1 MKHKYDLTNKRFGR
15 LIALYIVPNNTYRTK
30 WHCLCD
36 CGNTKDV
43 LQQNLLNG
51 HVKSCG
57 CFLSDKNRERI
68 TEYNKTLGRETHG
81 ETKTRLYRIWIC
93 MKTRCFYTNTDSY
106 KNYGGRGITVC
117 EKWQNSFETFRLW
130 ALSNG
135 YSENLSL
142 DRINVNGNY
151 CPENCR
157 WVSMSVQE
165 FNKRTSKRN
174 TSGKTGVSFNKKDNR
189 WYAYITFNKHSRYL
203 GSFKCVEEAIKAR
216 EKAEKEILNQADF
229 VVM

>member
-1 MKHKYDLTNKRFGR
+1 VKKKHNLTNQRFGR
-15 LIALYIVPNNTYRTK
+15 LTALYVVPSNTYRTR
-30 WHCLCD
+30 WRCLCD

-43 LQQNLLNG
+43 LQQSLLNG
-51 HVKSCG
+51 HVQSCG
-57 CFLSDKNRERI
+57 CLLSDRNRERI
-68 TEYNKTLGRETHG
+68 TEYNKTLGKETHG

-93 MKTRCFYTNTDSY
+93 MKTRCFYKNNDSY

-117 EKWQNSFETFRLW
+117 NDWRNSFETFRLW

-135 YSENLSL
+135 YSDKLSL
-142 DRINVNGNY
+142 DRINVDKNY

-165 FNKRTSKRN
+165 FNKRTLKRN
-174 TSGKTGVSFNKKDNR
+174 TSGKTGVSFNKKNNR
-189 WYAYITFNKHSRYL
+189 WVAYISFNKQHYHL
-203 GSFKCVEEAIKAR
+203 GSFKCVDDAIKAR
-216 EKAEKEILNQADF
+216 EKAEEKLNQTDF